1 MLLLRTP
8 CHPRQG
14 FFVDPYAVWPLRQ
27 VRRVKQK
34 NDGSIYI
41 PIQPPAAEPH
51 GERATHLHLL
61 PPPGS
66 EPILEDGEL
75 QWFTMG
81 PMQLELGGS
90 LPGATVAYRT
100 WGTLNEARDNAIL
113 VLHALTGDSQA
124 AGDGGWWSPLI
135 GPGKALDTD
144 RAFVICSNILGG
156 CQGTTGPASLDPLT
170 GRSYALRF
178 PLITIADMVM
188 VQRRLVESLG
198 ITGLIAIGGSIGGA
212 QALEWATRHPDLVRA
227 SVPVA
232 VTAALGP
239 QAVALNEAGRRA
251 VMADPDWRGGEYASD
266 GVFPADG
273 LAIARMIAMTQF
285 HSTESMGN
293 RFGRKP
299 ATRPSLYP
307 SFGGTFD
314 VEGYI
319 HYHGAALVRRFDA
332 NSHLYLTRAM
342 DLYDVYRAGG
352 ERWLDR
358 IDAPMLLLGIR
369 SDWLYPAA
377 GVRELRDQ
385 VAAAGKQVDYYELDS
400 PDGHDAFLKEW
411 DMLTESIGPFI
422 AASLDALEAVQSH
435 AASEG

>member
-1 MLLLRTP
+1 M
-8 CHPRQG
+8 
-14 FFVDPYAVWPLRQ
+14 
-27 VRRVKQK
+27 KQK
-34 NDGSIYI
+34 FDGLVYV
-41 PIQPPAAEPH
+41 PIQPPSSYLES
-51 GERATHLHLL
+51 ERVAHLHLL

-66 EPILEDGEL
+66 APEPVDGEL
-75 QWFTMG
+75 QWFSTG
-81 PMQLELGGS
+81 PLQLELGGS

-100 WGTLNEARDNAIL
+100 WGRLNETRDNAIL

-124 AGDGGWWSPLI
+124 AGEGGWWTPLI

-144 RAFVICSNILGG
+144 RALVICANILGG
-156 CQGTTGPASLDPLT
+156 CQGTTGPASTDPLT
-170 GRSYALRF
+170 GRPYAMRF
-178 PLITIADMVM
+178 PLITIGDMVAL
-188 VQRRLVESLG
+188 QRRLVESLG

-212 QALEWATRHPDLVRA
+212 QALEWATRHNDLVRA

-239 QAVALNEAGRRA
+239 QAIALNEAGRRA
-251 VMADPDWRGGEYASD
+251 IMSDPDWRGGEYAGE

-273 LAIARMIAMTQF
+273 LAIARMIAMVQF
-285 HSTESMGN
+285 HSTESMDN
-293 RFGRKP
+293 RFGRKQ

-319 HYHGAALVRRFDA
+319 HYHGAALIRRFDA

-342 DLYDVYRAGG
+342 DLYDLYRDGG
-352 ERWLDR
+352 AEVWLER
-358 IDAPMLLLGIR
+358 IDAPILLLGIR

-385 VAAAGKQVDYYELDS
+385 IAAAGKQVDYYELDS

-411 DMLTESIGPFI
+411 AMMTEAVGPFI
-422 AASLDALEAVQSH
+422 SASLDELDLQSSH
-435 AASEG
+435 IAQEG